1 MLSDTPDVTTAERA
15 LWETK
20 AKNLLRAE
28 LRRRG
33 ITYAVLADLLRQV
46 GLQENARNIAN
57 KVSRGGFSAVF
68 LLQCLHV
75 IGVKQVQLID

>member
-1 MLSDTPDVTTAERA
+1 MSTLTHDAIIAERA
-15 LWETK
+15 QWETK

-33 ITYAVLADLLRQV
+33 ITYAVLAELLREV

-57 KVSRGGFSAVF
+57 KISRGGFSTVF

-75 IGVKQVQLID
+75 IGAKQVQLLD